1 MSCIIESPLWRVI
14 IFLNTLLLLFGSEVQ
29 DLCIHPEGDII
40 MDVFFTIAMVAFF
53 FDIIMR
59 CFLKPTYMPRVAAPS
74 RNATEDPG
82 VTWYPRLL
90 IWPTLR
96 ETVSCVGRGR

>member
-29 DLCIHPEGDII
+29 DLCIHPEGDIV
-40 MDVFFTIAMVAFF
+40 MDVFFTIAMAAFF

-59 CFLKPTYMPRVAAPS
+59 CFLKPTYMPR
-74 RNATEDPG
+74 RGCTESN
-82 VTWYPRLL
+82 VT
-90 IWPTLR
+90 
-96 ETVSCVGRGR
+96 

>member
-29 DLCIHPEGDII
+29 DLCIHPEGDIV
-40 MDVFFTIAMVAFF
+40 MDVFFTIAMAAFF

-59 CFLKPTYMPRVAAPS
+59 CFSKANIHAAAWLHQVEMQL
-74 RNATEDPG
+74 RI
-82 VTWYPRLL
+82 LL
-90 IWPTLR
+90 A
-96 ETVSCVGRGR
+96 VV